1 MFISIIGPKGLVGKQ
16 LVKNFNKRGIKIL
29 KVGRSFKF
37 SKIEKK
43 YKIIIHA
50 ANSGKKFE
58 AKKNPKLDYENSVK
72 ITNKIAKIFR
82 DRKIILISTISCRTE
97 NNVYSKNRKF
107 CENIILKSSKKNIIF
122 RLPVIFNY
130 KSKRGILYDLLKSKN
145 IYSNKNSIINPVTI
159 DQICDYIFENLNSKK
174 KIHEIGS
181 YENIKLFE
189 LAKIINSKSK
199 FIKRETNLL
208 AKPSLKIFSLRKI
221 ITELISYKKKLN

>member
-1 MFISIIGPKGLVGKQ
+1 MFISIIGPKGLIGKQ
-16 LVKNFNKRGIKIL
+16 LVKNFNKKGIKIL
-29 KVGRSFKF
+29 KVGKNFRF

-43 YKIIIHA
+43 YKVIIHA

-72 ITNKIAKIFR
+72 LTSKIAKTFK

-97 NNVYSKNRKF
+97 NNVYSKNRKL
-107 CENIILKSSKKNIIF
+107 CEKIILKSSKKNIIF
-122 RLPVIFNY
+122 RLPLILNTKFQ
-130 KSKRGILYDLLKSKN
+130 RGILYDLLKNKK
-145 IYSNKNSIINPVTI
+145 IYSNKNSIVNPVTI
-159 DQICDYIFENLNSKK
+159 DQICYYIFKNLNSKK

-208 AKPSLKIFSLRKI
+208 AKPSLKIFSLKNI
-221 ITELISYKKKLN
+221 INELINHKKNG

>member
-16 LVKNFNKRGIKIL
+16 LVKNFNKKGINIL
-29 KVGRSFKF
+29 KVGKNFKF
-37 SKIEKK
+37 SKVGKK

-58 AKKNPKLDYENSVK
+58 AKNNPKLDYENSVK
-72 ITNKIAKIFR
+72 LTKKIAKIFK

-97 NNVYSKNRKF
+97 NNIYSKNRKL

-159 DQICDYIFENLNSKK
+159 DQICDYIFEN
-174 KIHEIGS
+174 
-181 YENIKLFE
+181 
-189 LAKIINSKSK
+189 
-199 FIKRETNLL
+199 
-208 AKPSLKIFSLRKI
+208 
-221 ITELISYKKKLN
+221 